1 MTWAEYYDKFYDWSE
16 STQISR
22 LSSVTNFGPADEIC
36 EIAAAF
42 SDETIA
48 NRLIRKAIAAGVP
61 FSCDHVSDLEGI
73 VADEL
78 FLELTKTLGGNM
90 TWEAFYDHFYD
101 WKIPERRSN
110 AMQQKQFGP
119 SEEVTDIAIELQDK
133 EAATRLIKNALAAG
147 VRFSA
152 EDIFQLDGVVFGR
165 IIPDLA
171 MTSSDVLTAEDLED
185 ISHHLDDSEREQ
197 LLRKN
202 GIRFTDE
209 QLCRQEPV
217 PERQKPRIGFFG
229 TLLLGLSLFSGSS
242 KPKKKHSGH
251 CDGDCANSPPHYGY
265 RYGRWY
271 YGRHHHYGCQFGGN
285 HGGGGLD

>member
-42 SDETIA
+42 SDEKIA

-101 WKIPERRSN
+101 WKIP
-110 AMQQKQFGP
+110 
-119 SEEVTDIAIELQDK
+119 
-133 EAATRLIKNALAAG
+133 
-147 VRFSA
+147 
-152 EDIFQLDGVVFGR
+152 
-165 IIPDLA
+165 
-171 MTSSDVLTAEDLED
+171 
-185 ISHHLDDSEREQ
+185 
-197 LLRKN
+197 
-202 GIRFTDE
+202 
-209 QLCRQEPV
+209 
-217 PERQKPRIGFFG
+217 
-229 TLLLGLSLFSGSS
+229 
-242 KPKKKHSGH
+242 
-251 CDGDCANSPPHYGY
+251 
-265 RYGRWY
+265 
-271 YGRHHHYGCQFGGN
+271 
-285 HGGGGLD
+285 